1 MLSSIALTPAMSLP
15 TVYDG
20 VFSPSACRHI
30 HTAASLGGLGD
41 ECHTLYRRAATPPR
55 TALETAVESVLTQL
69 DDRSPMVEYWWR
81 DSWEHVEAHA
91 DVDEFLFERDETFRY
106 PHHGHVLYLSVSGGV
121 RGGRE
126 GSGGGGEGQVHLA
139 RDDGA
144 ARPAFVVRGGRGRGG
159 TLTAASCGA
168 AGGAEEA
175 G

>member
-1 MLSSIALTPAMSLP
+1 MLASIALTPAMSLP

-69 DDRSPMVEYWWR
+69 DDRSPLVEYWWR

-91 DVDEFLFERDETFRY
+91 DVDEYLFERDEAFRY
-106 PHHGHVLYLSVSGGV
+106 PHHGHDTNADVDSDAHGI
-121 RGGRE
+121 
-126 GSGGGGEGQVHLA
+126 A
-139 RDDGA
+139 
-144 ARPAFVVRGGRGRGG
+144 
-159 TLTAASCGA
+159 
-168 AGGAEEA
+168 
-175 G
+175 